1 MLKIG
6 EFSRLAHVTVKTLRH
21 YARVGLLKPVWIDRF
36 TGYRYYSLQQ
46 LSRLNRIIALK
57 DLGFTLE
64 QIRPMLDGSLPLDRL
79 RTVLK
84 RKREELSQQVQDEQA
99 RLAQVE
105 ERLRQIEMESNE
117 PLYEVVL
124 KKAGGKEVASVL
136 HCSESETISL
146 AHAALLDWI
155 NDHAYLAIGPV
166 SEVYLDE
173 QNADGS
179 TCRMIEVQADVER
192 VRARNAGVP
201 DSKKSEDNEMDMK
214 IVERPAFTVMGL
226 KYEGKNEHDEIGKT
240 WGQFNAIAKARP
252 ELIGPEAYGVC
263 IWVNE
268 DAGVFEYVC
277 AFAAKSMDKLPEGFV
292 LRTVP
297 AHRYAVFAHRGPLDT
312 LRQTYNNIYQ
322 VWIPQ
327 SGLKL
332 HPDHFDM
339 EIYDEGF
346 KAGSADSIMWIY
358 VAVE

>member
-64 QIRPMLDGSLPLDRL
+64 QVRPMLDGSLPVDRL
-79 RTVLK
+79 RAILK
-84 RKREELSQQVQDEQA
+84 RKQEELAQQVQDEQA

-105 ERLRQIEMESNE
+105 ERLRQIELEAKE
-117 PLYEVVL
+117 PIYEVVL
-124 KKAGGKEVASVL
+124 KKVGGKEIASVL
-136 HCSESETISL
+136 HCSESETVSL
-146 AHAALLDWI
+146 AHAALADWI
-155 NDHAYLAIGPV
+155 GDHAYRTAGPV

-179 TCRMIEVQADVER
+179 ACRMIEVQAVVER
-192 VRARNAGVP
+192 VRARGASQP
-201 DSKKSEDNEMDMK
+201 DRKKSEDKDMEMQ
-214 IVERPAFTVMGL
+214 IVERPTFTVMGL

-240 WGQFNAIAKARP
+240 WGLFNAMVKTRP
-252 ELIGPEAYGVC
+252 ELIGPEAFGVC
-263 IWVNE
+263 TWVNE
-268 DAGVFEYVC
+268 DTGVFEYVC
-277 AFAAKSMDKLPEGFV
+277 AFAAKSMDQLPEGFV

-322 VWIPQ
+322 IWIPQ
-327 SGLKL
+327 AGLKL
-332 HPDHFDM
+332 HSDKFDM
-339 EIYDEGF
+339 EVYDDGF
-346 KAGSADSIMWIY
+346 KDGAPDSILWIY